1 MKKYTNKLLA
11 IFTGLMIVGCS
22 VGPSVI
28 KGTVIMRTPT
38 EAHINLGS
46 DDGVQVGDTLT
57 VWRDES
63 RAKSITRNVRTGEV
77 RVTKVIDKN
86 YSAVE
91 VLKGTVYER
100 DIVEKKAR

>member
-11 IFTGLMIVGCS
+11 IFTSLMIVGCS

-57 VWRDES
+57 VWRDEN
-63 RAKSITRNVRTGEV
+63 RATSSTRLVRAGKI
-77 RVTKVIDKN
+77 RVLRVIDRS

-91 VLKGTVYER
+91 VLQGTVYEH
-100 DIVEKKAR
+100 DTVEKKMR

>member
-1 MKKYTNKLLA
+1 M
-11 IFTGLMIVGCS
+11 FTSVMIVGCS

-46 DDGVQVGDTLT
+46 EDGIQVGDTLT

-63 RAKSITRNVRTGEV
+63 QRGSRTRNVRIGEV
-77 RVTKVIDKN
+77 RVVKVIDKN

-91 VLKGTVYER
+91 VLKGNPYER

>member
-1 MKKYTNKLLA
+1 MKQHSNMHLVLA
-11 IFTGLMIVGCS
+11 LGLFVVGCS
-22 VGPSVI
+22 LGPSVV

-46 DDGVQVGDTLT
+46 DDGIQVGDTLS
-57 VWRDES
+57 VWRDEG
-63 RAKSITRNVRTGEV
+63 RAKSVTRNVRTGEV

-100 DIVEKKAR
+100 DIVEKKTR

>member
-1 MKKYTNKLLA
+1 MKKCTNKMLA
-11 IFTGLMIVGCS
+11 VVASLMIIGCA

-28 KGTVIMRTPT
+28 KGTVIMRTTT

-46 DDGVQVGDTLT
+46 DDGIEVGDTLT

-63 RAKSITRNVRTGEV
+63 RAKPLTRNVPAGKV

-91 VLKGTVYER
+91 ILKETVSER
-100 DIVEKKAR
+100 DIVEKRAR